1 MPEILDHHFER
12 ALWVDRKALLRTK
25 EKLATQEN
33 IPLVVKFGETLQNI
47 LGNFQVKILPYLV
60 SYCQLNGKAFCFF

>member
-12 ALWVDRKALLRTK
+12 ALWVDRKALSRTK

-47 LGNFQVKILPYLV
+47 KNTIDKHWHIL
-60 SYCQLNGKAFCFF
+60 SIQEK